1 MVVAPVVVVAVV
13 LIVAM
18 GMETNLVGR
27 NFVLRKSRGGAPKG
41 LGKDYLAVV
50 VGVDIQV
57 AVKSVVQARETGLHG
72 LVLLLAFFHFDLSSL
87 RLLFQQLHAASGLS
101 YFRAE
106 TPEVFTPEDFQRPYR
121 GLPKVF

>member
-50 VGVDIQV
+50 VGVNIQD
-57 AVKSVVQARETGLHG
+57 AVQSVIQGRETRLHG
-72 LVLLLAFFHFDLSSL
+72 LALLLGCSHFDLSSL
-87 RLLFQQLHAASGLS
+87 RLLFQQFHAASGLS
-101 YFRAE
+101 RVRIL
-106 TPEVFTPEDFQRPYR
+106 TRSS
-121 GLPKVF
+121 L